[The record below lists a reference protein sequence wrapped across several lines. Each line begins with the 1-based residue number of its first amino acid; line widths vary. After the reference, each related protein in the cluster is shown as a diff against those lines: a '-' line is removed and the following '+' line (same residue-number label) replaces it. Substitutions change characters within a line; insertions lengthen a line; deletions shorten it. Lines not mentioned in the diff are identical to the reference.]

1 MANRHEKRK
10 AEAIRR
16 KQSAQ
21 SERRSQ
27 LDEAALRMR
36 RHSSVG
42 ASIGEIPDSR
52 GGGPQNGGEIR

>member
-16 KQSAQ
+16 KHSAQ
-21 SERRSQ
+21 SERQTQ

-36 RHSSVG
+36 RHSAVG
-42 ASIGEIPDSR
+42 ASIGEVPDVC
-52 GGGPQNGGEIR
+52 GGVPQHGEEIR